1 MKAKKLLRFKRVGF
15 SGVLLLLGTLG
26 NLNTAVACGPGDH
39 WVDTC
44 TPGIGADI
52 ADTGIDLFNSQALAN
67 IVLVIPNPAY
77 PAVPPNPA
85 VPQYIDSGSP
95 IPLNLSDFSTSP
107 TKVLRG
113 QPLNT
118 PVASH
123 YSRIST
129 EIKSIALTGSGP
141 GGTYTLRA
149 GSEQIA
155 GGATQI
161 TGPSYGAIIEKT
173 GGSPSTKV
181 DLTAIPPV
189 LNDVT
194 GGVVAGNLAPADPK
208 LAFSYFNVNFQIETP
223 VSIGLGTL
231 HNNIPLMLKTVIDRT
246 PPVGFP
252 YVHDKSSFASVYLF
266 DSFGNVKAR
275 LVDASHQGCGSSG
288 DCHPPVC
295 SVVITPASGSNPR
308 TYATV
313 TLQDI
318 KRGADS
324 AASGLSSIREWGT
337 NVTFNIPA
345 FSLGTT
351 SPESVV
357 ATKISETP
365 ATFSVGASDVA
376 GNSMVCDPTIT
387 TLLVTK
393 GNQVQQTLT
402 GISQDESFVSIQ
414 NNEAGIKNV
423 DIKVNN
429 QTIRVS
435 HLLDNETRVLNL
447 ASIMLVGNNTI
458 TLTGYGHKGDGAGIA
473 IGDSSLLPA
482 PKSMSKLLT
491 VNSTKGDSAQLK
503 FTQIPQQQNLLSI
516 YSSEPAFNE
525 LLIDVNGAQLMEISV
540 GKKEVMRTVD
550 LSSSMMNLKKG
561 NSIHLSGEGQL
572 GTSAVISVSEQ
583 PTKP

>member
-44 TPGIGADI
+44 STGTDVFDSTA
-52 ADTGIDLFNSQALAN
+52 AVGIDTNLDGKSDF
-67 IVLVIPNPAY
+67 I
-77 PAVPPNPA
+77 
-85 VPQYIDSGSP
+85 
-95 IPLNLSDFSTSP
+95 LNLSGP
-107 TKVLRG
+107 TTVLRG
-113 QPLNT
+113 DPQNT
-118 PVASH
+118 PDPLDLLSPYLAPNPIGH
-123 YSRIST
+123 FNRIPT
-129 EIKSIALTGSGP
+129 EIKSISLTGSG
-141 GGTYTLRA
+141 YTLRA
-149 GSEQIA
+149 GSDQIA
-155 GGATQI
+155 LGANQI
-161 TGPSYGAIIEKT
+161 TGPSVGAILEKT
-173 GGSPSTKV
+173 AGNPSAI
-181 DLTAIPPV
+181 DLAA
-189 LNDVT
+189 
-194 GGVVAGNLAPADPK
+194 GVVAGSLAPVDPK
-208 LAFSYFNVNFQIETP
+208 LAFSYFNINFQIDTP
-223 VSIGLGTL
+223 FGSL
-231 HNNIPLMLKTVIDRT
+231 HNVTPLKLQTVIDRT
-246 PPVGFP
+246 PPVGFSYLHTNYAP
-252 YVHDKSSFASVYLF
+252 VKLYDSSGVVRAQLI
-266 DSFGNVKAR
+266 N
-275 LVDASHQGCGSSG
+275 ASHNPCGSKG
-288 DCHPPVC
+288 DCSAPVC
-295 SVVITPASGSNPR
+295 SVTITPASGSNPR

-365 ATFSVGASDVA
+365 ATFSVGASDVV

-387 TLLVTK
+387 TLFVTK

-435 HLLDNETRVLNL
+435 HLLDNETRVINL
-447 ASIMLVGNNTI
+447 ASILLVGNNTI
-458 TLTGYGHKGDGAGIA
+458 TLTGYGHEGDGAGIA

-482 PKSMSKLLT
+482 PKGVSKLLA
-491 VNSTKGDSAQLK
+491 VNSTKEDSAQLK

-540 GKKEVMRTVD
+540 GKNEVMRTVD